1 MPKSIVVNAIQPGRT
16 MALAFG
22 AAAALAA
29 LFYVDFA
36 FSPGAVAGLGYTVF
50 VVAAARFGRRMLAAA
65 TSLCTALIV
74 GPHFVLVLRGT
85 GVTDDLVTRAF
96 SVVAIWMMPILI
108 DPRLAAGTG
117 SASPERKRQSAR
129 ETDKLVMIGNL
140 SSRVAH
146 DFNNS
151 ISAIMGFAGFLQES
165 LPAGSEQHEFAMRIL
180 VAARR
185 STELIDQVRG
195 ISNLCSSDQSASDLA
210 SMLEETVKLVRKTLT
225 SPVTLDV
232 SNPFRAIIVAC
243 DSAQLGQL
251 LFVLCMNAIGCGPGA
266 TVLSVAKVDGQDL
279 VSSAAREAAIIGGEP
294 TASLA
299 YVRLEVNRF
308 RQNDA
313 ALTVLREL
321 IGASRGFAHLSAVPG
336 NGLGISIYLPVAAG
350 APKSM

>member
-1 MPKSIVVNAIQPGRT
+1 MV
-16 MALAFG
+16 LAFG

-36 FSPGAVAGLGYTVF
+36 FSLCAIAGLGYTVF
-50 VVAAARFGRRMLAAA
+50 VVAAARFGQRMLVAA

-74 GPHFVLVLRGT
+74 GAHFALLFRGA
-85 GVTDDLVTRAF
+85 GVTNELVTRAF
-96 SVVAIWMMPILI
+96 SVVAIWMMVILI
-108 DPRLAAGTG
+108 DPRLAARTG

-129 ETDKLVMIGNL
+129 KTDKLVTIGNL

-151 ISAIMGFAGFLQES
+151 IGAIMGFAGFLQES

-180 VAARR
+180 VASRR
-185 STELIDQVRG
+185 STELVDQVRG

-210 SMLEETVKLVRKTLT
+210 STLEETVKLVRKTMT

-251 LFVLCMNAIGCGPGA
+251 LLVLCMNAIGCGPGA

-279 VSSAAREAAIIGGEP
+279 VSSAARKAAIIDGEP

-299 YVRLEVNRF
+299 YARLTVNRF
-308 RQNDA
+308 HQNDA
-313 ALTVLREL
+313 ALAVLRAL
-321 IGASRGFAHLSAVPG
+321 IVSSHGFAHLPAATG
-336 NGLGISIYLPVAAG
+336 KGAGISIYLPLAVR
-350 APKSM
+350 APNSM